1 MKSYTGR
8 CGNPLQ
14 RGLKDRTDE
23 ELVSLL
29 SQDKRALQEL
39 VHRYQNPIYNFARRL
54 LGNQEDAFDVT
65 QETFVRLINSA
76 HAFKGLSRFS
86 TWLFTIAA
94 NLCRDHLRE
103 RKKLV
108 LWENDLEEKNPGG
121 LTLTEDLPSAEEI
134 IEAQELR
141 EELTRKLDQLS
152 PKLREAII
160 LVDIQELKYAE
171 IAEMLG
177 ISIGTV
183 KSRVSR
189 AREELRASLIH
200 LREQK
205 TEGESQ
211 TF

>member
-1 MKSYTGR
+1 MALYYR
-8 CGNPLQ
+8 CQ
-14 RGLKDRTDE
+14 
-23 ELVSLL
+23 SM
-29 SQDKRALQEL
+29 S
-39 VHRYQNPIYNFARRL
+39 
-54 LGNQEDAFDVT
+54 
-65 QETFVRLINSA
+65 
-76 HAFKGLSRFS
+76 
-86 TWLFTIAA
+86 
-94 NLCRDHLRE
+94 DHLRE

-108 LWENDLEEKNPGG
+108 LWENDLEESNPVG
-121 LTLTEDLPSAEEI
+121 LILREDLPSAEEI
-134 IEAQELR
+134 VEAQELR
-141 EELTRKLDQLS
+141 EELTKKLDQLS
-152 PKLREAII
+152 PKLREAVV

-205 TEGESQ
+205 VEGESQ

>member
-1 MKSYTGR
+1 MKILR
-8 CGNPLQ
+8 L
-14 RGLKDRTDE
+14 RDIKDRTDE

-76 HAFKGLSRFS
+76 HTFKGLSRFS
-86 TWLFTIAA
+86 TWLFSIAA

-108 LWENDLEEKNPGG
+108 LWENDLEEKNPAG
-121 LTLTEDLPSAEEI
+121 LILTEDLPSAEEI

-152 PKLREAII
+152 PKLREAIV

-205 TEGESQ
+205 AEEESQ

>member
-1 MKSYTGR
+1 MKILR
-8 CGNPLQ
+8 L
-14 RGLKDRTDE
+14 RDIKDRTDE

-134 IEAQELR
+134 VEAQELR
-141 EELTRKLDQLS
+141 EELVRKLDQLS
-152 PKLREAII
+152 PKLREAIV

-189 AREELRASLIH
+189 AREELRASLIQ

-205 TEGESQ
+205 TEEESQ